1 MPIALG
7 CPVSNGFRFLVINV
21 VSNLCFSVVFTF
33 GLFSFCVNIFLLFR
47 PTFDVN
53 FCIIAIDWFLLFSL
67 LWDCRRNQPF
77 PSIYG
82 FKAKIEVKNET
93 ELYIAR
99 KSNKMGFLQ
108 SKWANCFL

>member
-7 CPVSNGFRFLVINV
+7 CAVSNEFWFLVINV

-67 LWDCRRNQPF
+67 L
-77 PSIYG
+77 YL
-82 FKAKIEVKNET
+82 
-93 ELYIAR
+93 LYR
-99 KSNKMGFLQ
+99 
-108 SKWANCFL
+108 SKCLKL